1 MSAAP
6 EHGARFELAREEGGA
21 SYAITVIERDERFEA
36 RAVIEPTAIAL
47 RWTREPPRWIAE
59 TTIGFLK
66 TLRKNHAADSSWPSR
81 LVRWRTERE
90 QA

>member
-1 MSAAP
+1 MTAGP
-6 EHGARFELAREEGGA
+6 EHGARFELSRDGDGAR
-21 SYAITVIERDERFEA
+21 YAIAVIEHEKRFEA
-36 RAVIEPTAIAL
+36 SAVLTDPLEL

-66 TLRKNHAADSSWPSR
+66 TLRKNHAADASWPSR

-90 QA
+90 S